1 MTEEVKEGWNKLKLG
16 EVVKINKKYIAV
28 GAINNTFFP
37 SIVGDG
43 LIWGSVI
50 VEKSFPKWLFGLGL
64 K

>member
-16 EVVKINKKYIAV
+16 GVVKRNKKSIAV

-43 LIWGSVI
+43 LIWGFCDS
-50 VEKSFPKWLFGLGL
+50 
-64 K
+64 